1 MPTDI
6 PRNTAF
12 IIGLA
17 IIAEGLLTLMDAMI
31 KSLTPRYNVIEITF
45 LRFAFGLLG
54 AAAYAGATRPGWPT
68 LEATAYN
75 GLRAV
80 LIVFTATSFFFAL
93 GKLPLADAIA
103 ISFISPVLTALLGV
117 LILSERLDWRL
128 VVAVL
133 GGFIGM
139 LLIVAGQFGAAG
151 LDDGVLLGATAVFL
165 SAVGYSLNVIML
177 RYRATRD
184 PLAQIILFQ
193 NLGPALIL
201 AVPMLWVWTTPRL
214 DDLWRFAAVGT
225 IGVIAHTMLAHAF
238 AQFEAAR
245 LAPVE
250 YVTLVWGVLFGYLM
264 FAEVPSLATAAGC
277 ALIVV
282 GTLMTQRR

>member
-93 GKLPLADAIA
+93 GKLSLADAIA
-103 ISFISPVLTALLGV
+103 LSFISPALTSVLGV
-117 LILSERLDWRL
+117 LILNERLDWRIG
-128 VVAVL
+128 VAL
-133 GGFIGM
+133 LAGFLGM
-139 LLIVAGQFGAAG
+139 LLIVGGKLSGAG
-151 LDDGVLLGATAVFL
+151 LDTDVLVGAIAVFA
-165 SAVGYSLNVIML
+165 SAVG
-177 RYRATRD
+177 
-184 PLAQIILFQ
+184 
-193 NLGPALIL
+193 
-201 AVPMLWVWTTPRL
+201 
-214 DDLWRFAAVGT
+214 
-225 IGVIAHTMLAHAF
+225 
-238 AQFEAAR
+238 
-245 LAPVE
+245 
-250 YVTLVWGVLFGYLM
+250 
-264 FAEVPSLATAAGC
+264 
-277 ALIVV
+277 
-282 GTLMTQRR
+282 

>member
-17 IIAEGLLTLMDAMI
+17 IIAEGLLTLMHALI
-31 KSLTPRYNVIEITF
+31 KRLTPLYNVIEITF

-103 ISFISPVLTALLGV
+103 ISFISPALTAVLGV
-117 LILSERLDWRL
+117 LLLSERLDWR
-128 VVAVL
+128 VVIGL
-133 GGFIGM
+133 IGGFFGM
-139 LLIVAGQFGAAG
+139 LLIVGGKLGGAGSDQAA
-151 LDDGVLLGATAVFL
+151 LLGA
-165 SAVGYSLNVIML
+165 
-177 RYRATRD
+177 
-184 PLAQIILFQ
+184 
-193 NLGPALIL
+193 
-201 AVPMLWVWTTPRL
+201 
-214 DDLWRFAAVGT
+214 
-225 IGVIAHTMLAHAF
+225 IA
-238 AQFEAAR
+238 
-245 LAPVE
+245 
-250 YVTLVWGVLFGYLM
+250 
-264 FAEVPSLATAAGC
+264 
-277 ALIVV
+277 
-282 GTLMTQRR
+282 

>member
-139 LLIVAGQFGAAG
+139 LLIVAGQFG
-151 LDDGVLLGATAVFL
+151 
-165 SAVGYSLNVIML
+165 
-177 RYRATRD
+177 RASCRER
-184 PLAQIILFQ
+184 
-193 NLGPALIL
+193 
-201 AVPMLWVWTTPRL
+201 V
-214 DDLWRFAAVGT
+214 
-225 IGVIAHTMLAHAF
+225 
-238 AQFEAAR
+238 
-245 LAPVE
+245 
-250 YVTLVWGVLFGYLM
+250 
-264 FAEVPSLATAAGC
+264 
-277 ALIVV
+277 
-282 GTLMTQRR
+282 